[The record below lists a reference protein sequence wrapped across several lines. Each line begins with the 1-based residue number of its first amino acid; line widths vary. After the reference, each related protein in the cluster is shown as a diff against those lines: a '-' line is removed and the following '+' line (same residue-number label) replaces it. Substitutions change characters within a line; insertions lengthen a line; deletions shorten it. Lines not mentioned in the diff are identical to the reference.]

1 MANKKWYTIT
11 AECIKYKS
19 ILSCKVGD
27 VLTLAKVAS
36 SGKAYVC
43 AKVLSETYT
52 PEYFKIRII

>member
-27 VLTLAKVAS
+27 VLTLAKVTGGS
-36 SGKAYVC
+36 NAYVC
-43 AKVLSETYT
+43 ADALCKIYT
-52 PEYFKIRII
+52 PEYFKIRVI